1 MSQGFRRMLEIEV
14 YDLVLRVFVYHMVD
28 EVAADKSGAACYDD
42 FHVFISPS

>member
-1 MSQGFRRMLEIEV
+1 
-14 YDLVLRVFVYHMVD
+14 MVD